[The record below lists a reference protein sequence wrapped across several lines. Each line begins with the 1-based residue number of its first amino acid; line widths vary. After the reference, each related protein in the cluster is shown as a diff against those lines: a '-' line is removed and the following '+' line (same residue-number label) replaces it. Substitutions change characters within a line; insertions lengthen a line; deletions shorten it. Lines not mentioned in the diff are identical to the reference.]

1 MEYQVYLILGNFFYL
16 ILFLL
21 GLALGSFLN
30 SWIWRRHEN
39 IKVARG
45 RSMCH
50 SCRRTL
56 KWYENIPVLSF
67 LILRGRCRVCQSK
80 IPLHFL
86 WVELITPLIFVF
98 IAWHHLSQTDFD
110 PTKLHRDI
118 VLAAILLI
126 IFIYD
131 WLYKIILPEI
141 VWSGVIFGLYFNYFC
156 LANCPFKMLLG
167 ALLGGGFFLLQYL
180 VSKGKWIGGGDVRM
194 GVLMGVWLGWPN
206 ILVALM
212 FAYISGALVGI
223 LLMVLKK
230 KKLGSDIAFGTFLA
244 LGTAIAILYGSE
256 LVEWYLGLLR

>member
-1 MEYQVYLILGNFFYL
+1 MILGDLFYVV
-16 ILFLL
+16 LFLL

-39 IKVARG
+39 IRVARG

-67 LILRGRCRVCQSK
+67 LILRGKCHTCKSK
-80 IPLHFL
+80 IPPHFL
-86 WVELITPLIFVF
+86 WVELTTALLFVF
-98 IAWHHLSQTDFD
+98 IAWYHLSYSSFD
-110 PTKLHRDI
+110 STKLHRDI
-118 VLAAILLI
+118 ILAAILLI

-131 WLYKIILPEI
+131 WLYKIILSEI
-141 VWSGVIFGLYFNYFC
+141 VWIGVIFGLYFNYFC
-156 LANCPFKMLLG
+156 LNGCPLKMLIG
-167 ALLGGGFFLLQYL
+167 ALLAGGFFLLQYV

-194 GVLMGVWLGWPN
+194 GVMMGVWLGWPN

-230 KKLGSDIAFGTFLA
+230 KKLGSDIAFGTFLS
-244 LGTAIAILYGSE
+244 LGTAFALFFGGE
-256 LVEWYLGLLR
+256 LIDWYLGLLR